1 MNSIR
6 SITEG
11 AILTALYSILL
22 LAVLFIPLI
31 GSLFLFILP
40 VPFVI
45 YVTRHT
51 LKKGLLML
59 TVALFITYMVGSI
72 ATLPITLMFG
82 TTGLIMGY
90 IYSLKKGAYAILL
103 SGSLGFIANFVLLF
117 IVTNVFFHINFIEDT
132 KKMMYQSM
140 ETAEKMVTSLGQPT
154 DQFEM
159 MYQFIEMISYI
170 VPSAMVITS
179 IVLAFVTQ
187 FFANQIL
194 KRFKYE
200 IKSFPPIRKWSFP
213 KSLLWYYLIVTII
226 FMTGPEQGTIL
237 FTIIINL
244 FIVLEII
251 MTIQGFSFIF
261 FYFHINKKPLTIP
274 VVIVILSL
282 FMTFLLSIIRILGI
296 IDLGFNLRKRMKD
309 PQ

>member
-1 MNSIR
+1 
-6 SITEG
+6 
-11 AILTALYSILL
+11 
-22 LAVLFIPLI
+22 
-31 GSLFLFILP
+31 
-40 VPFVI
+40 
-45 YVTRHT
+45 
-51 LKKGLLML
+51 ML
-59 TVALFITYMVGSI
+59 TVALFITYMVGSV

-90 IYSLKKGAYAILL
+90 IYALKKGAFAILL
-103 SGSLGFIANFVLLF
+103 SGSLSFIANFVLLF
-117 IVTNVFFHINFIEDT
+117 IITNVVFHINFIEDT

-140 ETAEKMVTSLGQPT
+140 ETAEKMVTALGQPT

-159 MYQFIEMISYI
+159 MYQSIEMISYI

-179 IVLAFVTQ
+179 IVLTFVTQ
-187 FFANQIL
+187 FFANQVL
-194 KRFKYE
+194 KRFKFDTYP
-200 IKSFPPIRKWSFP
+200 FPPIREWTFP

-226 FMTGPEQGTIL
+226 FMTGLEEGTIL

-244 FIVLEII
+244 FIVLEVI

-261 FYFHINKKPLTIP
+261 FYFHNNKKSLTIP

-282 FMTFLLSIIRILGI
+282 FMPFLLYIIRILGI
-296 IDLGFNLRKRMKD
+296 IDLGFNLRRRMKD

>member
-22 LAVLFIPLI
+22 IAVLFLPII

-51 LKKGLLML
+51 LKKGILML

-72 ATLPITLMFG
+72 AALPITIMFG
-82 TTGLIMGY
+82 TTGLVMGY
-90 IYSLKKGAYAILL
+90 IYSLKKGGYAVLL

-117 IVTNVFFHINFIEDT
+117 IITNVFFHINFIEDT

-140 ETAEKMVTSLGQPT
+140 ETAEKMVTALGQPT

-159 MYQFIEMISYI
+159 MYQSIEMISYI
-170 VPSAMVITS
+170 VPSAMVVTS

-194 KRFKYE
+194 KRFKFE
-200 IKSFPPIRKWSFP
+200 TNPFPPIRKWSFP
-213 KSLLWYYLIVTII
+213 KSLLWYYLIATII
-226 FMTGPEQGTIL
+226 LMTGPEQGTML

-244 FIVLEII
+244 FIVLEIV
-251 MTIQGFSFIF
+251 MTIQGFSFVF
-261 FYFHINKKPLTIP
+261 FYFHKNKKSLTIP
-274 VVIVILSL
+274 VVIVILAL
-282 FMTFLLSIIRILGI
+282 FMPFLLYIIRILGI

>member
-1 MNSIR
+1 
-6 SITEG
+6 
-11 AILTALYSILL
+11 
-22 LAVLFIPLI
+22 
-31 GSLFLFILP
+31 
-40 VPFVI
+40 
-45 YVTRHT
+45 
-51 LKKGLLML
+51 ML
-59 TVALFITYMVGSI
+59 TVALLITYMVGSI
-72 ATLPITLMFG
+72 ATLPITFMFG

-103 SGSLGFIANFVLLF
+103 SGSLSFVANFVLLF
-117 IVTNVFFHINFIEDT
+117 IITNVFFHINFIEDT

-140 ETAEKMVTSLGQPT
+140 ETAEKMVTALGQPT

-159 MYQFIEMISYI
+159 MYQSIELISYI
-170 VPSAMVITS
+170 VPSAMVVTGV
-179 IVLAFVTQ
+179 VLAFVSQ

-200 IKSFPPIRKWSFP
+200 VKSLPPIRNWSFP

-237 FTIIINL
+237 FIITINL
-244 FIVLEII
+244 FKVLEII

-261 FYFHINKKPLTIP
+261 FYFHINKRTLTMP
-274 VVIVILSL
+274 VVIVIISL
-282 FMTFLLSIIRILGI
+282 FMPFLLNIIRILGI